1 MNIPPSP
8 QLYSPALDVPEKDE
22 RETAEAISA
31 KMHEISDK
39 TFADG
44 RHAIRAVHA
53 KSHGLL
59 DAEVEVL
66 GNLPAPLAQGLFAAP
81 ARYLAIMRFS
91 TIPGDILDDSV
102 STPRGL
108 AIKIMDV
115 PGERLEGSEDATTQ
129 DFVMVNGPTFN
140 APNGKAF
147 LRSLKLIAP
156 TTDRVEGA
164 KKALSAVMR
173 NVEKLVEAFG
183 GESALAKSLGG
194 EPPHNILG
202 ETFFSQL
209 PLRHGDYIAKYQIAP
224 VSPELV
230 ALAGTDV
237 AIGDDPNALRSA
249 VIAHFADHGGTWELR
264 AQLCTDLNSMPIDD
278 PTKEWDTGQSPFVT
292 VARITAAPQP
302 AWTEARAVEI
312 DDGMGFSPWQGIEA
326 HRPLGALMRMRKLAY
341 ARSRQFRSERNR
353 TPVREPA
360 KDAAE

>member
-1 MNIPPSP
+1 MNIPNSP
-8 QLYSPALDVPEKDE
+8 QLYSPELDLPEKDE

-59 DAEVEVL
+59 DAEFEVL
-66 GNLPAPLAQGLFAAP
+66 GNLPGPLAQGLFATP
-81 ARYLAIMRFS
+81 ARYPAVMRFS

-115 PGERLEGSEDATTQ
+115 SGERLEGSEGASTQ
-129 DFVMVNGPTFN
+129 DFLMVNGPNFN

-147 LRSLKLIAP
+147 LRSLKLVAP
-156 TTDRVEGA
+156 TTDRIEGT
-164 KKALSAVMR
+164 KKVISAVMQK
-173 NVEKLVEAFG
+173 VEQLVEAFG

-194 EPPHNILG
+194 EPPHHILG
-202 ETFFSQL
+202 ETFFTQL
-209 PLRHGDYIAKYQIAP
+209 PLRHGDYIAKFQLAP

-230 ALAGTDV
+230 ALAGKDV
-237 AIGDDPNALRSA
+237 ELGDDPNALRTA
-249 VIAHFADHGGTWELR
+249 VIEHFAHHGGKWELR
-264 AQLCTDLNSMPIDD
+264 AQLCMDIESMPIND
-278 PTKEWDTGQSPFVT
+278 PTKDWDVGQSPFMP
-292 VARITAAPQP
+292 VARLTAAPQI
-302 AWTEARAVEI
+302 AWSQERSTAI
-312 DDGMGFSPWQGIEA
+312 DDGMGFSPWHGIEA

-341 ARSRQFRSERNR
+341 ARSQQFRSERNR
-353 TPVREPA
+353 VPVREPA
-360 KDAAE
+360 KNAAE